1 MGVADAA
8 ADLCL
13 CAVAAA
19 CVQARN
25 VAVSGSYAY
34 VVGSDS
40 DSLAVV
46 DVSNPASPVVVGSVI
61 DSTALDGVR

>member
-1 MGVADAA
+1 MPLAYA
-8 ADLCL
+8 
-13 CAVAAA
+13 
-19 CVQARN
+19 QAHD

-34 VVGSDS
+34 VVSSDS
-40 DSLAVV
+40 DSLTVV